1 MAILKTSHTE
11 YTPMPQQAEVT
22 YVKDIPQNGD
32 IVVTQVYV
40 DAATAQVRKSE
51 MGLDK
56 GLEEGD
62 SKDQTCGWGPFSPGI
77 CQRFRTAGWVCFWL
91 SWAGAIQ
98 VNTAVKCFHA
108 NLSWT
113 PSSPAKEMKYA
124 S

>member
-32 IVVTQVYV
+32 IPKVVTQVYV
-40 DAATAQVRKSE
+40 DAATAQVRKRE

-62 SKDQTCGWGPFSPGI
+62 IKDQTCGWGPFSPGI
-77 CQRFRTAGWVCFWL
+77 CQRFRTAGWMCFWL

-98 VNTAVKCFHA
+98 VTTTVNIIFFFHA
-108 NLSWT
+108 N
-113 PSSPAKEMKYA
+113 
-124 S
+124 